1 MAAKHE
7 LTTTKQTNKKIKEIM
22 SFIKSIKNAFGGSDN
37 EDYDVFGQPTTFVNP
52 FSKDKNVAEREHD
65 IQEDVH
71 IEVDKHEEYAIDAE
85 YADKAAK
92 LMNDHTQAVI
102 DMIKGTWKSERE
114 EMMKMVEDA
123 KKMVQESKEKM
134 QVNEAN
140 RRQAQARA
148 NDLSAKIAELE
159 AAHEKIEIEKKS
171 LESRLK
177 AMEVKGEG
185 TDELNKQ
192 VEELTAS
199 VEELQKQVADK
210 DAEIEKMS
218 EALKANEDAPS
229 VDELNQQIEERD
241 ELIGSLRDNVS
252 ELEGK
257 LNAAAEELKAAEELQ
272 KTVEQVEEFKDK
284 KNSEIASLR
293 EQIINLQKRC
303 SDFDEM
309 RKSHIVLEQENES
322 LKKDIENLEM
332 TAKQNAVVT
341 NRRSIET
348 GNLID
353 GLKQQLAS
361 VSAMAEDYKRK
372 FNSLSADGN
381 EKAANFAKITAERDD
396 AKAELKRTQVT
407 LQKKQHEAQAMADA
421 IAEKDRRIASLL
433 QQVEELEKARAEQPA
448 AATTDAFADNAG
460 VVNDPALNAIDDIDW
475 EDDGSLPPHPGED
488 PRQLSL
494 F

>member
-1 MAAKHE
+1 
-7 LTTTKQTNKKIKEIM
+7 M
-22 SFIKSIKNAFGGSDN
+22 SFFKSIKNAFGGSDN
-37 EDYDVFGQPTTFVNP
+37 EEYDVFGQPTTFVNP
-52 FSKDKNVAEREHD
+52 FSKDKNLADREHD
-65 IQEDVH
+65 IEDEVN

-85 YADKAAK
+85 FADKAAR
-92 LMNDHTQAVI
+92 LMNEHTHAVI
-102 DMIKGTWKSERE
+102 DMIKGSWKNERE

-123 KKMVQESKEKM
+123 KKMVQDSKEKM
-134 QVNEAN
+134 QANEAN
-140 RRQAQARA
+140 RRQAQTRA

-159 AAHEKIEIEKKS
+159 AEHERIEIEKKS

-185 TDELNKQ
+185 AEDLNKK
-192 VEELTAS
+192 VEEMTAA
-199 VEELQKQVADK
+199 VEDLQKQIAEK
-210 DAEIEKMS
+210 DAEIERLND
-218 EALKANEDAPS
+218 ELK
-229 VDELNQQIEERD
+229 VDENAPTVDQLNQQIEDRD
-241 ELIGSLRDNVS
+241 ELIGRLRNNVT
-252 ELEGK
+252 ELEEK

-293 EQIINLQKRC
+293 EQIINLQRRC
-303 SDFDEM
+303 SEFDEM
-309 RKSHIVLEQENES
+309 RKSHIVLQEENES
-322 LKKDIENLEM
+322 LKKDIETLES
-332 TAKQNAVVT
+332 TAKQNAEVT

-361 VSAMAEDYKRK
+361 VSAVAEDFKRK
-372 FNSLSADGN
+372 YNSLSADGN

-421 IAEKDRRIASLL
+421 IAEKDRRIESLM
-433 QQVEELEKARAEQPA
+433 QQLEEMARVKANPA
-448 AATTDAFADNAG
+448 PAVDDAPVQRVDIQ
-460 VVNDPALNAIDDIDW
+460 DEPALNAIDDIDW
-475 EDDGSLPPHPGED
+475 DDDGTLPPHPGED

>member
-1 MAAKHE
+1 
-7 LTTTKQTNKKIKEIM
+7 M
-22 SFIKSIKNAFGGSDN
+22 SFFKSIKNAFGGSDN

-52 FSKDKNVAEREHD
+52 FSKDKNVTDREHD
-65 IQEDVH
+65 IEDDVH

-85 YADKAAK
+85 FADKAAR
-92 LMNDHTQAVI
+92 LMNEHTHAVI
-102 DMIKGTWKSERE
+102 DMIKGTWKNERE

-123 KKMVQESKEKM
+123 KKMVEDSKEKM

-140 RRQAQARA
+140 RRQAQTRA

-159 AAHEKIEIEKKS
+159 AEHEKIEIEKKS

-177 AMEVKGEG
+177 AMEVKSDG
-185 TDELNKQ
+185 TDELNKKI
-192 VEELTAS
+192 EELTANI
-199 VEELQKQVADK
+199 EDFQKQLAEK
-210 DAEIEKMS
+210 DAEIERLNEM
-218 EALKANEDAPS
+218 LK
-229 VDELNQQIEERD
+229 VDEGAPTVDQLNQQIEDRD
-241 ELIGSLRDNVS
+241 ELIGRLRTNIT
-252 ELEGK
+252 ELEEK
-257 LNAAAEELKAAEELQ
+257 IKADAEELKAAEELQ

-293 EQIINLQKRC
+293 EQIITLQRRC
-303 SDFDEM
+303 SEFDEM
-309 RKSHIVLEQENES
+309 RKSHIVLEKENET

-332 TAKQNAVVT
+332 TAKQNAEVT

-361 VSAMAEDYKRK
+361 VSAVAEDFKRK
-372 FNSLSADGN
+372 YNSLSADGN

-421 IAEKDRRIASLL
+421 IAEKDRRIASLM
-433 QQVEELEKARAEQPA
+433 QQIEEMNKAKAENPA
-448 AATTDAFADNAG
+448 AAGDNFAAQPG
-460 VVNDPALNAIDDIDW
+460 IQNDPALNAIDDIDW
-475 EDDGSLPPHPGED
+475 DDDGSLPPHPGED